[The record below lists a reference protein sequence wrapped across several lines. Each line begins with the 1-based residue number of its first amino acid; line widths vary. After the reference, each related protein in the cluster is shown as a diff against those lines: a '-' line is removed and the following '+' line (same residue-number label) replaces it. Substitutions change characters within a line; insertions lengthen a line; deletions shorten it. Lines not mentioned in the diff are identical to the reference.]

1 MKKLVLSITAL
12 ALAAAGYAQT
22 ISPDVLEEMKF
33 RSIGPAG
40 MSGRVTSIDVNPL
53 NDNHIFVGT
62 ASGGVWVS
70 ENAGQSWTSIW
81 DDQPTAGI
89 GAVKVDPTNP
99 DVIWVGTGEGNPRN
113 SQSSGGGL
121 FKSVDGGKSFQL
133 VGLKETKHIH
143 RIVIDPRNPN
153 TVYVAAIGVAWGD
166 SPHRGVYKTTDGGK
180 TWSKVLYNNE
190 RTGAADLVM
199 DPVNPNKLICAM
211 WEYRR
216 WPWIFKSGGEGS
228 GMYVTLDGGETWTKR
243 TSEDGLPEGD
253 LGRMGIAIA
262 PSNPKKV
269 YALVENKAKNGLYGS
284 NDGGFKWFKISEDEN
299 IGNRPFYYS
308 DLFVDPFN
316 DQTLYS
322 LWTLVSKSTDGGK
335 TWSITTPYS
344 KVHPDH
350 HAIWLNPR
358 RPGHVIEGNDGGLNI
373 SWDGGDSWR
382 FVQNLP
388 VAQFYHIRV
397 DNQLPYNI
405 YGGMQDNGSWR
416 GPAYSWIGTGI
427 GNNEWQEL
435 YFGDGFDVLPHPSN
449 PRIAYA
455 MAQEGSLARVD
466 MLTGMTESIKPV
478 HPDGEWLRWHW
489 NAAIAGDPSNVD
501 GVYYG
506 SQYVHY
512 SPDQGRTWTII
523 SPDLTTN
530 NPDKQKALE
539 SGGLTFDV
547 TGAENHTC
555 ILTIAPSPQNPKTL
569 WVGTD
574 DGNIQV
580 SKDGGATWTNCSPKI
595 KGLPEGAWVPH
606 IHASAYDAGEAFVV
620 VNNYRQNDWNAYL
633 FHTKDYGKTWTN
645 LVAKAG
651 MTGHTLSVIQDNE
664 VPSILYLGTETGLQ
678 LSTDYGKTWQAWKGL
693 PTMPVQDLAIQ
704 EREQDL
710 VLGTFGR
717 SAWVLDDLRPLR
729 AMVKG
734 AAQGRTLT
742 AFDAPL
748 AIHAETR
755 VSDGIRFQGWADF
768 KGENRGGGAR
778 FVLHLDVPEDSK
790 EPLLID
796 LYTAEGESV
805 RHFERKLEKDERQGL
820 YRFTWDLAEKGTQRP
835 RWGKRN
841 EEREKSDPRGAAVA
855 PGSYMAIFTLNG
867 VSDTAHVE
875 IVDDPRILMDEA
887 EWAAQIEFQR
897 SLYAINQEMSDI
909 VSALYE
915 ANQGLSSLE
924 RILKERKDSPE
935 DSAAVSPLLEE
946 IKTLKKSIEDHRLRL
961 FGKED
966 VKGYFEQPET
976 WASVNGQ
983 FGSYM
988 WSLHGKPSSNTL
1000 NMHATWEKRTREEI
1014 SLVTQ
1019 FLDTDYREFT
1029 SRIENTALPLLPRW
1043 TP

>member
-1 MKKLVLSITAL
+1 MKKLVLSISAL
-12 ALAAAGYAQT
+12 ALAVAAYAQG
-22 ISPDVLEEMKF
+22 ISPDLLEDMKF
-33 RSIGPAG
+33 RNIGPAG
-40 MSGRVTSIDVNPL
+40 MSGRVTSIDANPL
-53 NDNHIFVGT
+53 NDNHLFVGT
-62 ASGGVWVS
+62 ASGGVWMS

-121 FKSVDGGKSFQL
+121 FKSMDGGKSFQL

-269 YALVENKAKNGLYGS
+269 YALVENKAANGLYGS

-335 TWSITTPYS
+335 TWSIATPYS

-358 RPGHVIEGNDGGLNI
+358 RPGHIIEGNDGGLNI
-373 SWDGGDSWR
+373 SWDGGESWR
-382 FVQNLP
+382 FVENLP

-397 DNQLPYNI
+397 DNQLPYNV

-489 NAAIAGDPSNVD
+489 NAAIAGDPSNAD
-501 GVYYG
+501 GLYYG

-555 ILTIAPSPQNPKTL
+555 ILTIAPSPKNPKTL

-651 MTGHTLSVIQDNE
+651 LTGHTLSVIQDNE

-678 LSTDYGKTWQAWKGL
+678 VSTDYGKTWQAWKGL

-734 AAQGRTLT
+734 AAEGRTLT

-796 LYTAEGESV
+796 LYNAQGDV
-805 RHFERKLEKDERQGL
+805 IRHIERKLDKDEHKGL

-841 EEREKSDPRGAAVA
+841 EEREKSDPRGATVA
-855 PGSYMAIFTLNG
+855 PGSYTAVFSLNG
-867 VSDTAHVE
+867 VSDTARVDV
-875 IVDDPRILMDEA
+875 IDDPRINMGEA
-887 EWAAQIEFQR
+887 EWAAQIDFQR
-897 SLYAINQEMSDI
+897 SLYGINQEFSDAL
-909 VSALYE
+909 SALYE
-915 ANQGLSSLE
+915 ANEGLSSLE
-924 RILKERKDSPE
+924 RILKDRADSPE
-935 DSAAVSPLLEE
+935 DSALVSPLLED
-946 IKTLKKSIEDHRLRL
+946 IKTLKKAIEEHRLRL
-961 FGKED
+961 FGKEN
-966 VKGYFEQPET
+966 VKGYYEQPET

-983 FGSYM
+983 FGGYL
-988 WSLHGKPSSNTL
+988 WSLRGKPSSNTL

>member
-22 ISPDVLEEMKF
+22 ISPDVLEDMKF

-651 MTGHTLSVIQDNE
+651 LTGHTLSVIQDNE

>member
-1 MKKLVLSITAL
+1 MKKLVLSIL
-12 ALAAAGYAQT
+12 ALAFATAGFAQ
-22 ISPDVLEEMKF
+22 SMAPSDLEQMKF
-33 RSIGPAG
+33 RNIGPAG

-53 NDNHIFVGT
+53 NDNHIYVGT
-62 ASGGVWVS
+62 ASGGVWMS

-89 GAVKVDPTNP
+89 GAVKIDPTNP
-99 DVIWVGTGEGNPRN
+99 DIIWVGTGEGNPRN

-143 RIVIDPRNPN
+143 RIVVDHRNPN

-216 WPWIFKSGGEGS
+216 WPWVFKSGGEGS

-308 DLFVDPFN
+308 DLFVDPFS

-335 TWSITTPYS
+335 TWDITTPYS

-373 SWDGGDSWR
+373 SWDAGASWR
-382 FVQNLP
+382 FVENLP

-397 DNQLPYNI
+397 DNQLPYNV

-449 PRIAYA
+449 SRISYA
-455 MAQEGSLARVD
+455 MAQEGSLARID

-478 HPDGEWLRWHW
+478 HPEGEWLRWHW
-489 NAAIAGDPSNVD
+489 NAAIAGDPSNAD
-501 GVYYG
+501 GLYYG
-506 SQYVHY
+506 SQYVHH

-555 ILTIAPSPQNPKTL
+555 ILTIAPSPKNPQTL

-645 LVAKAG
+645 LVAKAE
-651 MTGHTLSVIQDNE
+651 MTGHALSVIQDNE
-664 VPSILYLGTETGLQ
+664 VRSILYLGTETGLQ

-710 VLGTFGR
+710 ILGTFGR

-734 AAQGRTLT
+734 ASTGRNLT
-742 AFDAPL
+742 SFDAPL

-778 FVLHLDVPEDSK
+778 FALYLRRESDGKDPLIIDIYNAQG
-790 EPLLID
+790 EP
-796 LYTAEGESV
+796 V
-805 RHFERKLEKDERQGL
+805 RHMERKLDKEDIGL
-820 YRFTWDLAEKGTQRP
+820 YRYTWDMAEKGSRRP
-835 RWGKRN
+835 RWGKPN
-841 EEREKSDPRGAAVA
+841 EEREKSDPRGASVA
-855 PGSYMAIFTLNG
+855 PGVYLAVFTLGENIDSAS
-867 VSDTAHVE
+867 VTV
-875 IVDDPRILMDEA
+875 VDDPRINMAAA
-887 EWAAQIEFQR
+887 EWDAQISFQR
-897 SLYAINQEMSDI
+897 SLYAINQEMSDA

-915 ANQGLSSLE
+915 ANQGLSGLE
-924 RILKERKDSPE
+924 RILKDRMEASE
-935 DSAAVSPLLEE
+935 DSAKVGAIMEDL
-946 IKTLKKSIEDHRLRL
+946 KALKKDIEAHRLRL

-983 FGSYM
+983 FGGYL
-988 WSLHGKPSSNTL
+988 WSLHGKPSANTL
-1000 NMHATWEKRTREEI
+1000 NMQATWEKRTQEEI
-1014 SLVTQ
+1014 NLITQ
-1019 FLDTDYREFT
+1019 FLETDYREFVE
-1029 SRIENTALPLLPRW
+1029 RIESTALPLLPRW
-1043 TP
+1043 AP

>member
-22 ISPDVLEEMKF
+22 ISPDVLEDMKF

-121 FKSVDGGKSFQL
+121 FKSVDGGKFFQL

>member
-1 MKKLVLSITAL
+1 MKKLALSLCVL
-12 ALAAAGYAQT
+12 ALTFTASAQS
-22 ISPDVLEEMKF
+22 IESSVLEDMKF
-33 RSIGPAG
+33 RNIGPAG
-40 MSGRVTSIDVNPL
+40 MSGRVTCIDVNPL
-53 NDNHIFVGT
+53 NDNHIFIGT

-89 GAVKVDPTNP
+89 GAVKIDPTNP

-143 RIVIDPRNPN
+143 RIVVDPTRPN

-166 SPHRGVYKTTDGGK
+166 TPDRGVYKTTDGGK
-180 TWSKVLYNNE
+180 TWAKILYNNE
-190 RTGAADLVM
+190 RTGAAELVM

-216 WPWIFKSGGEGS
+216 WPWVFKSGGEGS
-228 GMYVTLDGGETWTKR
+228 GMYVTLDGGDTWTKR
-243 TSEDGLPEGD
+243 TSEDGLPEGE

-269 YALVENKAKNGLYGS
+269 YALIENKAKNGLYAS
-284 NDGGFKWFKISEDEN
+284 NDGGFEWFKVSEDEN

-322 LWTLVSKSTDGGK
+322 LWTLVTKSKDGGK
-335 TWSITTPYS
+335 SWNVVTPYS

-373 SWDGGDSWR
+373 SWDAGVSWR
-382 FVQNLP
+382 FVENLP
-388 VAQFYHIRV
+388 IAQFYHIRL
-397 DNQLPYNI
+397 DNQLPYNV

-435 YFGDGFDVLPHPSN
+435 YFGDGFDVLPHPTN
-449 PRIAYA
+449 PRISYA

-466 MLTGMTESIKPV
+466 MVTGMTEAIKPV
-478 HPDGEWLRWHW
+478 HPEGEWLRWHW
-489 NAAIAGDPSNVD
+489 NAAIAGDPSNPD
-501 GVYYG
+501 GLYYG

-512 SPDQGRTWTII
+512 SPDQGRTWNII

-555 ILTIAPSPQNPKTL
+555 ILAIAPSANDPKTL

-574 DGNIQV
+574 DGNIHV
-580 SKDGGATWTNCSPKI
+580 SRDGGTTWTNCSPKI

-606 IHASAYDAGEAFVV
+606 IHASIYNAGEAYVV
-620 VNNYRQNDWNAYL
+620 VNNYRQNDWKAYL
-633 FHTKDYGKTWTN
+633 FHTKDFGKTWTN

-651 MTGHTLSVIQDNE
+651 LTGHCLSVIQDSE

-678 LSTDYGKTWQAWKGL
+678 LSTDYGKTWKAWKGL

-729 AMVKG
+729 AMVNG
-734 AAQGRTLT
+734 ATQGRTLT

-748 AIHAETR
+748 AIHVETR

-768 KGENRGGGAR
+768 KGENRGSGAR
-778 FVLHLDVPEDSK
+778 FALYVKREEESK
-790 EPLLID
+790 APLKVDIYD
-796 LYTAEGESV
+796 AEGTHV
-805 RHFERKLEKDERQGL
+805 RHIERKLDKEDVGL
-820 YRFTWDLAEKGTQRP
+820 FRFTWDLAEKGSQRP
-835 RWGKRN
+835 RWSKRK
-841 EEREKSDPRGAAVA
+841 EEREKSDPRGATVA
-855 PGSYMAIFTLNG
+855 PGNYTAVFTLEDA
-867 VSDTAHVE
+867 SDTSAVE
-875 IVDDPRILMDEA
+875 VIDDPRINMDA
-887 EWAAQIEFQR
+887 SEWDAQIAFQR
-897 SLYAINQEMSDI
+897 SLYGINQDMADL
-909 VSALYE
+909 VFKLFK
-915 ANQGLSSLE
+915 ANQGLGALE
-924 RILKERKDSPE
+924 RILKDRKDT
-935 DSAAVSPLLEE
+935 DSAQVQPLLDDL
-946 IKTLKKSIEDHRLRL
+946 KTLKKAIEDHRLRL

-976 WASVNGQ
+976 WSFLNGQ
-983 FGSYM
+983 FRGYL
-988 WSLHGKPSSNTL
+988 WSLRGKPSANVL
-1000 NMHATWEKRTREEI
+1000 NIYATWEKRTQEEMAI
-1014 SLVTQ
+1014 LSA
-1019 FLDTDYREFT
+1019 FLDTDYREF
-1029 SRIENTALPLLPRW
+1029 SERIASTALPLLPSW
-1043 TP
+1043 NP

>member
-22 ISPDVLEEMKF
+22 ISPDVLEDMKF

-478 HPDGEWLRWHW
+478 HPDGGWLRWHW

-633 FHTKDYGKTWTN
+633 FHTKDYGKTWSN

>member
-1 MKKLVLSITAL
+1 MKKLVLSIL
-12 ALAAAGYAQT
+12 ALAFATAGFAQ
-22 ISPDVLEEMKF
+22 SMAPSDLEQMRF
-33 RSIGPAG
+33 RNIGPAG

-53 NDNHIFVGT
+53 NDNHIYVGT
-62 ASGGVWVS
+62 ASGGVWMS

-89 GAVKVDPTNP
+89 GAVKIDPTNP
-99 DVIWVGTGEGNPRN
+99 DIIWVGTGEGNPRN

-143 RIVIDPRNPN
+143 RIVVDHRNPN

-216 WPWIFKSGGEGS
+216 WPWVFKSGGEGS

-308 DLFVDPFN
+308 DLFVDPFS

-335 TWSITTPYS
+335 TWDITTPYS

-373 SWDGGDSWR
+373 SWDAGASWR
-382 FVQNLP
+382 FVENLP

-397 DNQLPYNI
+397 DNQLPYNV

-449 PRIAYA
+449 SRISYA
-455 MAQEGSLARVD
+455 MAQEGSLARID

-478 HPDGEWLRWHW
+478 HPEGEWLRWHW
-489 NAAIAGDPSNVD
+489 NAAIAGDPSNAD
-501 GVYYG
+501 GLYYG
-506 SQYVHY
+506 SQYVHH

-555 ILTIAPSPQNPKTL
+555 ILTIAPSPKNPQTL

-645 LVAKAG
+645 LVAKAE
-651 MTGHTLSVIQDNE
+651 MTGHALSVIQDNE
-664 VPSILYLGTETGLQ
+664 VRSILYLGTETGLQ

-710 VLGTFGR
+710 ILGTFGR

-734 AAQGRTLT
+734 ASTGRNLT
-742 AFDAPL
+742 SFDAPL

-778 FVLHLDVPEDSK
+778 FALYLRRESDGKDPLIIDIYNAQG
-790 EPLLID
+790 EP
-796 LYTAEGESV
+796 V
-805 RHFERKLEKDERQGL
+805 RHMERKLDKEDIGL
-820 YRFTWDLAEKGTQRP
+820 YRYTWDMAEKGSRRP
-835 RWGKRN
+835 RWGKPN
-841 EEREKSDPRGAAVA
+841 EEREKSDPRGASVA
-855 PGSYMAIFTLNG
+855 PGVYLAVFTLGENIDSAS
-867 VSDTAHVE
+867 VTV
-875 IVDDPRILMDEA
+875 VDDPRINMAAA
-887 EWAAQIEFQR
+887 EWDAQISFQR
-897 SLYAINQEMSDI
+897 SLYAINQEMSDA

-915 ANQGLSSLE
+915 ANQGLSGLE
-924 RILKERKDSPE
+924 RILKDRMEASE
-935 DSAAVSPLLEE
+935 DSAKVGAIMEDL
-946 IKTLKKSIEDHRLRL
+946 KALKKDIEAHRLRL

-983 FGSYM
+983 FGGYL
-988 WSLHGKPSSNTL
+988 WSLHGKPSANTL
-1000 NMHATWEKRTREEI
+1000 NMQATWEKRTQEEI
-1014 SLVTQ
+1014 NLITQ
-1019 FLDTDYREFT
+1019 FLETDYREFVE
-1029 SRIENTALPLLPRW
+1029 RIESTALPLLPRW
-1043 TP
+1043 AP

>member
-1 MKKLVLSITAL
+1 MKKLVLSIL
-12 ALAAAGYAQT
+12 ALAFATAGFAQ
-22 ISPDVLEEMKF
+22 SMAPSDLEQMRF
-33 RSIGPAG
+33 RNIGPAG

-53 NDNHIFVGT
+53 NDNHIYVGT
-62 ASGGVWVS
+62 ASGGVWMS

-89 GAVKVDPTNP
+89 GAVKIDPTNP
-99 DVIWVGTGEGNPRN
+99 DIIWVGTGEGNPRN

-143 RIVIDPRNPN
+143 RIVVDHRNPN

-216 WPWIFKSGGEGS
+216 WPWVFKSGGEGS

-308 DLFVDPFN
+308 DLFVDPFS

-335 TWSITTPYS
+335 TWDITTPYS

-373 SWDGGDSWR
+373 SWDAGASWR
-382 FVQNLP
+382 FVENLP

-397 DNQLPYNI
+397 DNQLPYNV

-449 PRIAYA
+449 SRISYA
-455 MAQEGSLARVD
+455 MAQEGSLARID

-478 HPDGEWLRWHW
+478 HPEGEWLRWHW
-489 NAAIAGDPSNVD
+489 NAAIAGDPSNAD
-501 GVYYG
+501 GLYYG
-506 SQYVHY
+506 SQYVHH

-555 ILTIAPSPQNPKTL
+555 ILTIAPSPKNPQTL

-645 LVAKAG
+645 LVAKAE
-651 MTGHTLSVIQDNE
+651 MTGHALSVIQDNE
-664 VPSILYLGTETGLQ
+664 VRSILYLGTETGLQ

-710 VLGTFGR
+710 ILGTFGR

-734 AAQGRTLT
+734 ASTGRNLT
-742 AFDAPL
+742 SFDAPL

-778 FVLHLDVPEDSK
+778 FALYLRRESDGKDPLIIDIYNAQG
-790 EPLLID
+790 EP
-796 LYTAEGESV
+796 V
-805 RHFERKLEKDERQGL
+805 RHMERKLDKEDIGL
-820 YRFTWDLAEKGTQRP
+820 YRYTWDMAEKGSRRP
-835 RWGKRN
+835 RWGKPN
-841 EEREKSDPRGAAVA
+841 EEREKSDPRGASVA
-855 PGSYMAIFTLNG
+855 PGVYLAVFTLGENIDSAS
-867 VSDTAHVE
+867 VTV
-875 IVDDPRILMDEA
+875 VDDPRINMAAA
-887 EWAAQIEFQR
+887 EWDAQISFQR
-897 SLYAINQEMSDI
+897 SLYAINQEMSDA

-915 ANQGLSSLE
+915 ANQGLSGLE
-924 RILKERKDSPE
+924 RILKDRMEASE
-935 DSAAVSPLLEE
+935 DSAKVGAIMEDL
-946 IKTLKKSIEDHRLRL
+946 KALKKDIEAHRLRL

-983 FGSYM
+983 FGGYL
-988 WSLHGKPSSNTL
+988 WSLHGKPSANTL
-1000 NMHATWEKRTREEI
+1000 NMQATWEKRTQEEI
-1014 SLVTQ
+1014 NLITQ
-1019 FLDTDYREFT
+1019 FLETAYREFVE
-1029 SRIENTALPLLPRW
+1029 RIESTALPLLPRW
-1043 TP
+1043 AP

>member
-1 MKKLVLSITAL
+1 MKKLAILAFSLVLAS
-12 ALAAAGYAQT
+12 AGYSQ
-22 ISPDVLEEMKF
+22 SPSPEILEDMKF
-33 RSIGPAG
+33 RNIGPAG
-40 MSGRVTSIDVNPL
+40 MSGRVTSIDANPL
-53 NDNHIFVGT
+53 NDNHLFVGT
-62 ASGGVWVS
+62 ASGGVWMS

-81 DDQPTAGI
+81 DDQPTGGI

-269 YALVENKAKNGLYGS
+269 YALVENKAANGLYGS

-335 TWSITTPYS
+335 TWSIATPYS

-358 RPGHVIEGNDGGLNI
+358 RPGHIIEGNDGGLNI
-373 SWDGGDSWR
+373 SWDGGESWR
-382 FVQNLP
+382 FVENLP

-397 DNQLPYNI
+397 DNQLPYNV

-489 NAAIAGDPSNVD
+489 NAAIAGDPSNDD

>member
-1 MKKLVLSITAL
+1 MKKLVLSIL
-12 ALAAAGYAQT
+12 ALAFATAGFAQ
-22 ISPDVLEEMKF
+22 SMAPSDLEQMKF
-33 RSIGPAG
+33 RNIGPAG

-53 NDNHIFVGT
+53 NDNHIYVGT
-62 ASGGVWVS
+62 ASGGVWMS

-89 GAVKVDPTNP
+89 GAVKIDPTNP
-99 DVIWVGTGEGNPRN
+99 DIIWVGTGEGNPRN

-143 RIVIDPRNPN
+143 RIVVDHRNPN

-216 WPWIFKSGGEGS
+216 WPWVFKSGGEGS

-308 DLFVDPFN
+308 DLFVDPFS

-335 TWSITTPYS
+335 TWDITTPYS

-373 SWDGGDSWR
+373 SWDAGASWR
-382 FVQNLP
+382 FVENLP

-397 DNQLPYNI
+397 DNQLPYNV

-449 PRIAYA
+449 SRISYA
-455 MAQEGSLARVD
+455 MAQEGSLARID

-478 HPDGEWLRWHW
+478 HPEGEWLRWHW
-489 NAAIAGDPSNVD
+489 NAAIAGDPSNAD
-501 GVYYG
+501 GLYYG
-506 SQYVHY
+506 SQYVHH

-555 ILTIAPSPQNPKTL
+555 ILTIAPSPKNPQTL

-645 LVAKAG
+645 LVAKAE
-651 MTGHTLSVIQDNE
+651 MTGHALSVIQDNE
-664 VPSILYLGTETGLQ
+664 VRSILYLGTETGLQ

-710 VLGTFGR
+710 ILGTFGR

-734 AAQGRTLT
+734 ASTGRNLT
-742 AFDAPL
+742 SFDAPL

-778 FVLHLDVPEDSK
+778 FALYLRRESDGKDPLIIDIYNAQG
-790 EPLLID
+790 EP
-796 LYTAEGESV
+796 V
-805 RHFERKLEKDERQGL
+805 RHMERKLDKEDIGL
-820 YRFTWDLAEKGTQRP
+820 YRYTWDMAEKGSRRP
-835 RWGKRN
+835 RWGKPN
-841 EEREKSDPRGAAVA
+841 EEREKSDPRGASVA
-855 PGSYMAIFTLNG
+855 PGVYLAVFTLGENIDSAS
-867 VSDTAHVE
+867 VTV
-875 IVDDPRILMDEA
+875 VDDPRINMAAA
-887 EWAAQIEFQR
+887 EWDAQISFQR
-897 SLYAINQEMSDI
+897 SLYAINQEMSDA

-915 ANQGLSSLE
+915 ANQGLSGLE
-924 RILKERKDSPE
+924 RILKDRMEASE
-935 DSAAVSPLLEE
+935 DSAKVGAIMEDL
-946 IKTLKKSIEDHRLRL
+946 KALKKDIEAHRLRL

-983 FGSYM
+983 FGGYL
-988 WSLHGKPSSNTL
+988 WSLHGKPSANTL
-1000 NMHATWEKRTREEI
+1000 NMQATWEKRTQEEI
-1014 SLVTQ
+1014 NLITQ
-1019 FLDTDYREFT
+1019 FLETAYREFVE
-1029 SRIENTALPLLPRW
+1029 RIESTALPLLPRW
-1043 TP
+1043 AP

>member
-22 ISPDVLEEMKF
+22 ISPDVLEDMKF

-478 HPDGEWLRWHW
+478 HPDGGWLRWHW

>member
-22 ISPDVLEEMKF
+22 ISPDVLEDMKF

-778 FVLHLDVPEDSK
+778 FVLHLDVPEDAK

>member
-1 MKKLVLSITAL
+1 MAL

-22 ISPDVLEEMKF
+22 ISPDVLEDMKF

>member
-1 MKKLVLSITAL
+1 MAL
-12 ALAAAGYAQT
+12 ALAGAGYAQN
-22 ISPDVLEEMKF
+22 ISPDVLEDMKF
-33 RSIGPAG
+33 RNIGPAG

-89 GAVKVDPTNP
+89 GAVKIDPTNP

-243 TSEDGLPEGD
+243 TSEDGLPEGE

-262 PSNPKKV
+262 PGNPKKV
-269 YALVENKAKNGLYGS
+269 YALIENKAKNGLYGS
-284 NDGGFKWFKISEDEN
+284 NDGGFKWFKISEEEN

-335 TWSITTPYS
+335 TWGIATPYS

-350 HAIWLNPR
+350 HAIWLNPN
-358 RPGHVIEGNDGGLNI
+358 RPGHIIEGNDGGLNI

-382 FVQNLP
+382 FVENLP

-397 DNQLPYNI
+397 DNQLPYNV

-489 NAAIAGDPSNVD
+489 NAAIAGDPSNDD

-555 ILTIAPSPQNPKTL
+555 ILTIAPSPKNPKTL

-664 VPSILYLGTETGLQ
+664 VPSILYLGTETGLAAEHR
-678 LSTDYGKTWQAWKGL
+678 LR
-693 PTMPVQDLAIQ
+693 QDLAGL
-704 EREQDL
+704 E
-710 VLGTFGR
+710 
-717 SAWVLDDLRPLR
+717 
-729 AMVKG
+729 G
-734 AAQGRTLT
+734 ASH
-742 AFDAPL
+742 
-748 AIHAETR
+748 HA
-755 VSDGIRFQGWADF
+755 
-768 KGENRGGGAR
+768 GAR
-778 FVLHLDVPEDSK
+778 FGHP
-790 EPLLID
+790 
-796 LYTAEGESV
+796 
-805 RHFERKLEKDERQGL
+805 
-820 YRFTWDLAEKGTQRP
+820 
-835 RWGKRN
+835 
-841 EEREKSDPRGAAVA
+841 GA
-855 PGSYMAIFTLNG
+855 
-867 VSDTAHVE
+867 
-875 IVDDPRILMDEA
+875 
-887 EWAAQIEFQR
+887 
-897 SLYAINQEMSDI
+897 
-909 VSALYE
+909 
-915 ANQGLSSLE
+915 
-924 RILKERKDSPE
+924 
-935 DSAAVSPLLEE
+935 
-946 IKTLKKSIEDHRLRL
+946 
-961 FGKED
+961 
-966 VKGYFEQPET
+966 
-976 WASVNGQ
+976 
-983 FGSYM
+983 
-988 WSLHGKPSSNTL
+988 
-1000 NMHATWEKRTREEI
+1000 
-1014 SLVTQ
+1014 
-1019 FLDTDYREFT
+1019 
-1029 SRIENTALPLLPRW
+1029 
-1043 TP
+1043 

>member
-1 MKKLVLSITAL
+1 MKKLVLSIMAL
-12 ALAAAGYAQT
+12 ALAGAGYAQS
-22 ISPDVLEEMKF
+22 ISPDVLEDMKF
-33 RSIGPAG
+33 RNIGPAG

-89 GAVKVDPTNP
+89 GAVKIDPTNP

-143 RIVIDPRNPN
+143 RIVIDSRNPN

-243 TSEDGLPEGD
+243 TSEDGLPEGE

-262 PSNPKKV
+262 PGNPKKV
-269 YALVENKAKNGLYGS
+269 YALIENKAKNGLYGS

-335 TWSITTPYS
+335 TWGIATPYS

-350 HAIWLNPR
+350 HAIWLNPN
-358 RPGHVIEGNDGGLNI
+358 RPGHIIEGNDGGLNI

-382 FVQNLP
+382 FVENLP

-397 DNQLPYNI
+397 DNQLPYNV

-489 NAAIAGDPSNVD
+489 NAAIAGDPSHAD
-501 GVYYG
+501 GLYYG

-555 ILTIAPSPQNPKTL
+555 ILTIAPSPKNPKTL

-574 DGNIQV
+574 DGNVQV

-651 MTGHTLSVIQDNE
+651 LTGHTLSVIQDNE

-678 LSTDYGKTWQAWKGL
+678 VSTDYGRNWQSWKGL

-778 FVLHLDVPEDSK
+778 FVLNLDVPEDSK
-790 EPLLID
+790 EPLVID
-796 LYTAEGESV
+796 LYNAQGEV
-805 RHFERKLEKDERQGL
+805 IRHIERKLDKDERKGL
-820 YRFTWDLAEKGTQRP
+820 YRFTWDLAEKGSQRP

-841 EEREKSDPRGAAVA
+841 EEREKSDPRGATVA
-855 PGSYMAIFTLNG
+855 PGSYSAVFTLNG
-867 VSDTAHVE
+867 VSDTARVE
-875 IVDDPRILMDEA
+875 VIDDPRINMGDA
-887 EWAAQIEFQR
+887 EWAAQIDFQR
-897 SLYAINQEMSDI
+897 SLYPINQEMSDL
-909 VSALYE
+909 VSNLYE
-915 ANQGLSSLE
+915 ANESLGALE
-924 RILKERKDSPE
+924 RMLKSRKDS
-935 DSAAVSPLLEE
+935 DSAAVQPLLDE
-946 IKTLKKSIEDHRLRL
+946 IKGLKKAMEDHRLRL

-966 VKGYFEQPET
+966 VKGYYEQPET

-983 FGSYM
+983 FGGYL
-988 WSLHGKPSSNTL
+988 WSLRGKPSANLL
-1000 NMHATWEKRTREEI
+1000 NMHATWEKRTREEMA
-1014 SLVTQ
+1014 LLQ
-1019 FLDTDYREFT
+1019 DFLDTDYREF
-1029 SRIENTALPLLPRW
+1029 SARIAATPLPLLPSW
-1043 TP
+1043 NP

>member
-1 MKKLVLSITAL
+1 MKKFALTLCVL
-12 ALAAAGYAQT
+12 ALSFTAIAQS
-22 ISPDVLEEMKF
+22 IESSVLEDMKF
-33 RSIGPAG
+33 RNIGPAG
-40 MSGRVTSIDVNPL
+40 MSGRVTSIDVNPR

-89 GAVKVDPTNP
+89 GAVKIDPTNP
-99 DVIWVGTGEGNPRN
+99 DVLWVGTGEGNPRN

-133 VGLKETKHIH
+133 IGLKETKHIH
-143 RIVIDPRNPN
+143 RIVIDPTHPN

-166 SPHRGVYKTTDGGK
+166 TPDRGVYKTTDGGK
-180 TWSKVLYNNE
+180 TWAKILYNNE
-190 RTGAADLVM
+190 RTGAAELVM

-216 WPWIFKSGGEGS
+216 WPWVFKSGGEGS

-269 YALVENKAKNGLYGS
+269 YALVENKAKNGLYAS
-284 NDGGFKWFKISEDEN
+284 NDGGFKWFKVSEDEN

-308 DLFVDPFN
+308 DLLVDPFN

-322 LWTLVSKSTDGGK
+322 LWTLVTKSTDGGK
-335 TWSITTPYS
+335 SWDVVTPYS

-358 RPGHVIEGNDGGLNI
+358 RPGHLIEGNDGGLNI
-373 SWDGGDSWR
+373 SWDAGASWR
-382 FVQNLP
+382 FVENLP

-397 DNQLPYNI
+397 DNQLPYNV

-435 YFGDGFDVLPHPSN
+435 YFGDGFDVLPHPTN
-449 PRIAYA
+449 PRISYA

-466 MLTGMTESIKPV
+466 MVTGMTESIKPV
-478 HPDGEWLRWHW
+478 HPNGEWLRWHW
-489 NAAIAGDPSNVD
+489 NAAIAGDPLNPD
-501 GVYYG
+501 GLYYG

-512 SPDQGRTWTII
+512 SPDQGRTWNIL

-555 ILTIAPSPQNPKTL
+555 ILTIAPSVKDPTTL

-580 SKDGGATWTNCSPKI
+580 SRDGGATWTHCSPKI

-606 IHASAYDAGEAFVV
+606 IHASAYSAAEAFVV

-645 LVAKAG
+645 LVSNAHL
-651 MTGHTLSVIQDNE
+651 TGHALSVIQDNE

-710 VLGTFGR
+710 ILGTFGR

-734 AAQGRTLT
+734 AAANRTLT

-778 FVLHLDVPEDSK
+778 FVLYLQRDEASK
-790 EPLLID
+790 APLKVD
-796 LYTAEGESV
+796 LYDADGGLI
-805 RHFERKLEKDERQGL
+805 RHMERKLDKEDVGL
-820 YRFTWDLAEKGTQRP
+820 YRFTWDLAEKGSQRP

-841 EEREKSDPRGAAVA
+841 EDREKSDPRGASVA
-855 PGSYMAIFTLNG
+855 PGPYLAVFSLDGALD
-867 VSDTAHVE
+867 SAHVE
-875 IVDDPRILMDEA
+875 VVDDPRIQMPAA
-887 EWAAQIEFQR
+887 EWDAQIAFQR
-897 SLYAINQEMSDI
+897 SLYGINQDMADL
-909 VSALYE
+909 VSKLYE
-915 ANQGLSSLE
+915 ANQSLGSLE
-924 RILKERKDSPE
+924 GILKDRKDT
-935 DSAAVSPLLEE
+935 DSAQVQPFLDE
-946 IKTLKKSIEDHRLRL
+946 IKNLKKAIEDHRLRL

-966 VKGYFEQPET
+966 VKGYYEQPET
-976 WASVNGQ
+976 WASLNGQ
-983 FGSYM
+983 FGGYL
-988 WSLHGKPSSNTL
+988 WSLRGKPSPNL
-1000 NMHATWEKRTREEI
+1000 MNIHATWEKRTQEEMALL
-1014 SLVTQ
+1014 SA
-1019 FLDTDYREFT
+1019 FLDTDYREF
-1029 SRIENTALPLLPRW
+1029 SERIASTALPLLPSW
-1043 TP
+1043 NP

>member
-22 ISPDVLEEMKF
+22 ISPDVLEDMKF

-633 FHTKDYGKTWTN
+633 FHTKDYGKTWSN